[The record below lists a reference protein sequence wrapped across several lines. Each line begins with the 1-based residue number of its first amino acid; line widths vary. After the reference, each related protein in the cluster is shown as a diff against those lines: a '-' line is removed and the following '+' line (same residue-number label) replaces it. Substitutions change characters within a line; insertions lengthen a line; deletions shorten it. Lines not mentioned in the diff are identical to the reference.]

1 VNLKMKPHPQHN
13 HTARRGMTLIELLVV
28 ISIIGVLAG
37 LILPA
42 VGNVKKKAKVVQAQ
56 KDMADLRGA
65 INVYQH
71 DYNRLPASTP
81 ATQAVGDFTYGTTGT
96 GYGTN
101 IFNTGVGAAA
111 VAGPYEA
118 SNAEL
123 IAILSGNVAG
133 MPGYTPHASVQ
144 SDAKNP
150 RKTQYFNGKAAPGS
164 AGATAGPGIGP
175 DGVFRDPWSNPY
187 IVSLDLNYDNVVFN
201 SLYRLQA
208 VSQVAAG
215 SPGGLF
221 GLVGTGNGNNNNY
234 SLRDTVMVFSF
245 GPDGMFD
252 GGTKANDGV
261 NKDNVLS
268 WK

>member
-1 VNLKMKPHPQHN
+1 
-13 HTARRGMTLIELLVV
+13 MTLIELLVV

-56 KDMADLRGA
+56 KDMADLKGA
-65 INVYQH
+65 ISVYQH
-71 DYNRLPASTP
+71 DYNRLPASGAPGGASTLG
-81 ATQAVGDFTYGTTGT
+81 GDFTYGTTGT

-111 VAGPYEA
+111 VAGAYES

-123 IAILSGNVAG
+123 MAILSGSVAG
-133 MPGYTPHASVQ
+133 MSGYTPHASVAN
-144 SDAKNP
+144 DGKNP
-150 RKTQYFNGKAAPGS
+150 RKTQYFNGKAAPSGS
-164 AGATAGPGIGP
+164 GATAGPGIGT

-187 IVSLDLNYDNVVFN
+187 IVSLDLNYDNTVFN
-201 SLYRLQA
+201 SLYRRQA

-215 SPGGLF
+215 SPGGHF

-234 SLRDTVMVFSF
+234 SLRDSVMIFSF

-252 GGTKANDGV
+252 GGTKANIDV